1 MKLRERDLSGKVCA
15 RQNEKSK
22 RENIVSLLKD
32 KNIKKVTVKKVTEK
46 YTLDEQLPEAKL
58 ELGHKTNAI
67 RMLSD
72 LDAPLYMHI
81 LTLEL
86 CKMTQLI
93 RSHVKEQDKE
103 SIAHKAYH
111 IIKEIKKKRP
121 KWIFHQNPRAEY
133 NFEKK
138 SLTDGQ
144 VYDRELLKI
153 KDCRNTCGIIN
164 KVNVKRS
171 FSQNKHVFEE
181 LKQMQSIGQ
190 EKTPR
195 WVFAYKIPSLPII
208 KDIDF
213 NFK

>member
-1 MKLRERDLSGKVCA
+1 M
-15 RQNEKSK
+15 
-22 RENIVSLLKD
+22 
-32 KNIKKVTVKKVTEK
+32 TVKKVTEE

-58 ELGHKTNAI
+58 ELGHKANAI

-72 LDAPLYMHI
+72 LSAPLYMHI

-93 RSHVKEQDKE
+93 RSHVKEKDKE

-153 KDCRNTCGIIN
+153 KDCRNTCRIIN
-164 KVNVKRS
+164 KINVKLS
-171 FSQNKHVFEE
+171 FSQNYYVFEE
-181 LKQMQSIGQ
+181 LRQTQSMNQ

-195 WVFAYKIPSLPII
+195 WVFAYKIPPLPII
-208 KDIDF
+208 KEINFDF
-213 NFK
+213 K